1 MTEIATKAP
10 IETTTSASRSAWWPF
25 LGSIG
30 LLAGAYAAEWVKARY
45 FESIVND
52 PSPPLAGP
60 DLGPWTLMAWVIRL
74 VAMALFVGL
83 AWLVFRGPRGRVVGL
98 AMLAIG
104 LYFPVAVLVY
114 QATYDFAPV
123 ALPLLNVADGTGDT
137 VVWISVGIVVLGA
150 IALIWP
156 TADPALEA

>member
-1 MTEIATKAP
+1 
-10 IETTTSASRSAWWPF
+10 
-25 LGSIG
+25 
-30 LLAGAYAAEWVKARY
+30 
-45 FESIVND
+45 
-52 PSPPLAGP
+52 
-60 DLGPWTLMAWVIRL
+60 MAWVIRL